1 MVRLFYRDKGQVA
14 FGKYRT
20 FSFHFAK
27 GLVPTRV
34 LHLGVLG
41 NLALGQLSGV
51 LGRLIARH
59 LLLHEKELS
68 SCAYHSDHS
77 KSFRSRNVSHGP
89 SVAARE
95 AGKNSIC
102 PKTLRRGRK

>member
-59 LLLHEKELS
+59 LLFMRRNCLVVPIIQII
-68 SCAYHSDHS
+68 ANHSDPEMYHMG
-77 KSFRSRNVSHGP
+77 HQ
-89 SVAARE
+89 
-95 AGKNSIC
+95 
-102 PKTLRRGRK
+102 